1 MKQRNFYLSD
11 ETIRKIEAIVKLR
24 TMKYNAVITVA
35 VDNLYNSLFH
45 GPSDVTMGEAEKAT
59 AGEKNV

>member
-11 ETIRKIEAIVKLR
+11 ETIRQIEAIVKLR

-35 VDNLYNSLFH
+35 VDNLYSSLFH

-59 AGEKNV
+59 EGEKNV